1 MTFIQQVDFLISNV
15 RYNQRLYGIV
25 QTGLSKQYVWSTYVL
40 IIWSDHS
47 LKKSE
52 SDQVTH
58 QKVFLF
64 VCVHL
69 VFLYC
74 CYSSYVSVIIYQMAC
89 LSTCHTSLHSGQK
102 GIFDYFQ
109 FCFLV
114 ARSMH
119 LNIIRYMRS
128 KKVEIVEFQ
137 GRKMNF

>member
-1 MTFIQQVDFLISNV
+1 MN
-15 RYNQRLYGIV
+15 
-25 QTGLSKQYVWSTYVL
+25 GLKQPLLMDSQWQAKNIGL
-40 IIWSDHS
+40 IIGN
-47 LKKSE
+47 LKGEKIE
-52 SDQVTH
+52 SNYAKVTN
-58 QKVFLF
+58 LP
-64 VCVHL
+64 
-69 VFLYC
+69 
-74 CYSSYVSVIIYQMAC
+74 S
-89 LSTCHTSLHSGQK
+89 HSGQK